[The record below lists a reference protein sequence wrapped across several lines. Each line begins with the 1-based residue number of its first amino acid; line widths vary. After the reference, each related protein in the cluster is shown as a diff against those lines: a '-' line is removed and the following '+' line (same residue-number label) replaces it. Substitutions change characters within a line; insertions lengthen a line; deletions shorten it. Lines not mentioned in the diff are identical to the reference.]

1 MKVYEFLFSY
11 IFRRDYLHSF
21 TPPLNYSNRLFYC
34 MINVIYIMIFNPI
47 FYTNYLNQLNPRRP

>member
-21 TPPLNYSNRLFYC
+21 TPPELFKSFILLYDKC
-34 MINVIYIMIFNPI
+34 NIYYDI
-47 FYTNYLNQLNPRRP
+47 